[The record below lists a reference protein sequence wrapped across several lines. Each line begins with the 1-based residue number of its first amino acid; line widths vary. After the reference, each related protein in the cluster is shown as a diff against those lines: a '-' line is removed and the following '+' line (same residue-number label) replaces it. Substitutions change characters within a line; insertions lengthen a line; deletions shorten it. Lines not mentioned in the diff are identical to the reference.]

1 MLRACL
7 RGANAAA
14 RVSLLP
20 APQPRANVSV
30 LSFSDPEPASR
41 CHSEFTLRCCRALYL
56 MPCNWLWTLSEQRS
70 MLMLAE
76 FLPVTDG

>member
-7 RGANAAA
+7 RGANATA

-20 APQPRANVSV
+20 APRANVSV

-41 CHSEFTLRCCRALYL
+41 CHSEFTSSGC
-56 MPCNWLWTLSEQRS
+56 
-70 MLMLAE
+70 
-76 FLPVTDG
+76 